1 MDDSIPSQY
10 RQATYEKE
18 NGCVWL
24 SACLLIH
31 YVDDKLATAMIDH
44 YAQDQE
50 SFEWL
55 DVFHRKKRSGKH
67 NSNLCDQLRNLKN
80 NQYDLLK
87 IKLCNS
93 NESNNLTDIILK
105 ERSEGLFVAVL
116 MDDNGNM
123 SHAVGIDV
131 SKQVIYD
138 CMEEKILEL
147 NNDNLCTCCGGNAT
161 FHHIAIAGELKR
173 KMQKVQK
180 KRKR

>member
-1 MDDSIPSQY
+1 
-10 RQATYEKE
+10 
-18 NGCVWL
+18 
-24 SACLLIH
+24 
-31 YVDDKLATAMIDH
+31 MIEH

-55 DVFHRKKRSGKH
+55 DVFHRKKRSGKP
-67 NSNLCDQLRNLKN
+67 NPNLCDQLRHLKN

-116 MDDNGNM
+116 KDDNDNM

-161 FHHIAIAGELKR
+161 FDHVAIAGELKR
-173 KMQKVQK
+173 KRQK
-180 KRKR
+180 KGKSK